1 MFAGA
6 SKSQLSDCRLLPAN
20 FLIHIAKKSV
30 CEKCYSFS
38 SGFFLSLRTAPLLA
52 NILGGQACGKWEK
65 KNLSSLEIWSGP
77 PCESSPLETSTSSK
91 TPPEW
96 AEIGRLC
103 PQGSL
108 KTGQSGSLQ
117 NRPMVKARD
126 IDVDRSACRLC
137 RHEQCLERRKE
148 TTSHRTGKA
157 RMVFTKDRA
166 RNRCTA

>member
-1 MFAGA
+1 M
-6 SKSQLSDCRLLPAN
+6 QCLLPSIDHGGNSEWAHRFAVRLRDVNTSQGLRLITPTLQCMYCLCFLLWCVPN
-20 FLIHIAKKSV
+20 FLVHTW
-30 CEKCYSFS
+30 SF
-38 SGFFLSLRTAPLLA
+38 LA
-52 NILGGQACGKWEK
+52 IV
-65 KNLSSLEIWSGP
+65 
-77 PCESSPLETSTSSK
+77 
-91 TPPEW
+91 
-96 AEIGRLC
+96 

-117 NRPMVKARD
+117 NRTTVKARD
-126 IDVDRSACRLC
+126 IDVDGGPYRLC

>member
-1 MFAGA
+1 MEKGWKMENGFDHCARRQQTPLGLPSTA
-6 SKSQLSDCRLLPAN
+6 HAVHDFTIVLSPTTQLG
-20 FLIHIAKKSV
+20 V
-30 CEKCYSFS
+30 V
-38 SGFFLSLRTAPLLA
+38 
-52 NILGGQACGKWEK
+52 
-65 KNLSSLEIWSGP
+65 
-77 PCESSPLETSTSSK
+77 
-91 TPPEW
+91 
-96 AEIGRLC
+96 

-117 NRPMVKARD
+117 TRPTVKARD
-126 IDVDRSACRLC
+126 IDVDGSPYRLC